1 MVIHLSC
8 VMVEAKAKKR
18 MKEPLNDVVV
28 VKVEFFLYV

>member
-18 MKEPLNDVVV
+18 MKEPLNNVA